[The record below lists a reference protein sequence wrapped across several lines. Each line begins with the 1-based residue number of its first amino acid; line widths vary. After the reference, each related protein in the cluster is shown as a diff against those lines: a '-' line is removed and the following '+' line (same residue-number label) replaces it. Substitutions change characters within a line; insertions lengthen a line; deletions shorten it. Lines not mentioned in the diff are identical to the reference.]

1 MSLRFFYL
9 VLLVALLP
17 GLPSCR
23 THNKEAMKV
32 LVYTKTEGFR
42 HEAIGAG
49 KAGFEVLAQRHNW
62 VVDFREEPE
71 VFRSDA
77 LQNYDLVVFLLTT
90 GSVLDDGG
98 RAALSHWVGRGGGLL
113 TVHSGT
119 DTEKDW
125 PWFVDAVGA
134 RFTGHPPVQEGRLVI
149 EDRLHPATCFL
160 PDSVWWLEDEWYS
173 FDRNPRSNVEVLISI
188 DEASY
193 EVDDNRWFEGVEQ
206 RMGDHPLVWYREVG
220 RGRVFQT
227 ALGHRPELYAEPL
240 FLMHLAGAAE
250 WTALRK

>member
-9 VLLVALLP
+9 FLLVALLP

-23 THNKEAMKV
+23 YHNKEAMKV

-90 GSVLDDGG
+90 GSVWL
-98 RAALSHWVGRGGGLL
+98 
-113 TVHSGT
+113 
-119 DTEKDW
+119 
-125 PWFVDAVGA
+125 
-134 RFTGHPPVQEGRLVI
+134 
-149 EDRLHPATCFL
+149 
-160 PDSVWWLEDEWYS
+160 LEDEWYS

-193 EVDDNRWFEGVEQ
+193 EVDDNPWFEGVEQ

-227 ALGHRPELYAEPL
+227 ALGHRPELYADPL